1 MSQPKA
7 TMEQQP
13 NAIDD
18 LENELERFRREW
30 LEELAAEKEKTEGDT
45 KEEGSK
51 TSFETEEKQKVRY
64 MAICTFLMQ
73 GVLTY

>member
-7 TMEQQP
+7 IMEQQP
-13 NAIDD
+13 NVIDD

-30 LEELAAEKEKTEGDT
+30 LEELAAEKGQKEDDT

-51 TSFETEEKQKVRY
+51 TTFEVEEKHKVRR
-64 MAICTFLMQ
+64 MAICTFLIKEF
-73 GVLTY
+73 